1 MTTSKFAAIDER
13 LDRLVNLDMGGR
25 GVERLYAASLR
36 LLGVSPVGAAADK
49 LAALNHEDIVLVTT
63 GSVSRAWISPE
74 IGENDGPAGLAAV
87 VRAISL
93 SRRALC
99 VVLAEETLLEPIGK
113 LLMAAG
119 VTVVPVEQGKIA
131 ARDKSLA
138 VVSLLPF
145 STTDLT
151 AANEASRIL
160 DELKPVMLF
169 STERV
174 GRNADGIYC
183 SMRGVDYG
191 MDRARIDYVFDE
203 AIRRGLPTVAVGDG
217 GNEIGMGAI
226 ADAVRAHVRFGDAR
240 PEGGAGIGAMTASD
254 ILVTA
259 AVSNWGCYAIVA
271 ALAARLK
278 DPRLVHTPQME
289 EILLRRGVEI
299 GLINSVDGLIDA
311 NVDGIPL
318 STHLAISEII
328 EGIVRPALR

>member
-25 GVERLYAASLR
+25 GVERLYAASLQA
-36 LLGVSPVGAAADK
+36 LGVSPVGAAADK

-74 IGENDGPAGLAAV
+74 IGENDGPAGLAAI

-145 STTDLT
+145 STTDVT
-151 AANEASRIL
+151 AATEASRIL

-240 PEGGAGIGAMTASD
+240 PEGGAGIGAITASD

>member
-1 MTTSKFAAIDER
+1 MTASNFAAIDER
-13 LDRLVNLDMGGR
+13 LDRLVNLDLGGR
-25 GVERLYAASLR
+25 GVEHLYSAAR
-36 LLGVSPVGAAADK
+36 QLLGASPVGAAADK
-49 LAALNHEDIVLVTT
+49 LAALEHEDVVLVTT

-87 VRAISL
+87 VRAVSL
-93 SRRALC
+93 SRKALC

-119 VTVVPVEQGKIA
+119 LTVVPVEQGKIA

-145 STTDLT
+145 TTRDEN
-151 AANEASRIL
+151 AANEAVRIL
-160 DELKPVMLF
+160 DEMKPVLLF

-203 AIRRGLPTVAVGDG
+203 AIKRGLPTIAVGDG
-217 GNEIGMGAI
+217 GNEIGMGAV

-240 PEGGAGIGAMTASD
+240 PEGGAGIGATTGSD

-259 AVSNWGCYAIVA
+259 AVSNWGCYAIVG

-278 DPRLVHTPQME
+278 DARLVHSPEME

-328 EGIVRPALR
+328 EGIVRPVLR

>member
-1 MTTSKFAAIDER
+1 MTTSNFAAMDDR
-13 LDRLVNLDMGGR
+13 LDRLVNLDLGGR
-25 GVERLYAASLR
+25 GVEHLSAATR
-36 LLGVSPVGAAADK
+36 LLLGASPVGAAADK
-49 LAALNHEDIVLVTT
+49 LAALNHEDVVLVTT
-63 GSVSRAWISPE
+63 GSVSRAWISPQ

-93 SRRALC
+93 SRKALC
-99 VVLAEETLLEPIGK
+99 VVLAEATLIEPIGK
-113 LLMAAG
+113 LMTTAG
-119 VTVVPVEQGKIA
+119 LTVVPVEQAKIA
-131 ARDKSLA
+131 ASDKSLA

-145 STTDLT
+145 TTKDED
-151 AANEASRIL
+151 APVEACRIL
-160 DELKPVMLF
+160 DELNPVLLF

-203 AIRRGLPTVAVGDG
+203 ANKRGVLTVAVGDG

-226 ADAVRAHVRFGDAR
+226 KEAVHKHVRFGDAR
-240 PEGGAGIGAMTASD
+240 PEGGAGIGAMTGSD

-259 AVSNWGCYAIVA
+259 AVSNWGCYAIVG

-278 DPRLVHTPQME
+278 DIRLLHKPEME
-289 EILLRRGVEI
+289 ATLLKRGVDI